1 MGGREFPWL
10 SLSPVVDHPRPLFEE
25 RVNSYAPFSGTL
37 FYAVSDDGERFL
49 INAIDSRSDAVINV
63 VVNWQK
69 IVPKDQ

>member
-10 SLSPVVDHPRPLFEE
+10 SLSPVVDPRPLFEE
-25 RVNSYAPFSGTL
+25 RGNSYAPFSGTL